1 MSKPWQRALTAS
13 LMMILASLAGC
24 LDAEDVGGEP
34 TDAYGTV
41 VVSTYHIAELVSA
54 VGGDL
59 VNVEMIS
66 TTNIPVHDYE
76 PSAQDII
83 RLQGADVFLYHG
95 LGLEPW
101 VEDIIDTMGADA
113 PTASATHA
121 MPSGEETLDF
131 ESMLIG
137 DLCRYL
143 SSPSTTDVHLLAEH
157 AEEAD
162 ELHAEDGA
170 YNLAMPEHDEDEHD
184 EHDEGE
190 HEEDAH
196 HEDEHGEHDE
206 HDHGDDGLVEPEET
220 LSLTDSECPAG
231 TTVSIYH
238 LEEGEYVLEFET
250 EDLESFTMALA
261 AMGGGHAHHD
271 HGEDEHDE
279 HDDEHDEHGDDEH
292 DDMSA
297 ADVLDLF
304 DTDGDDH
311 LSFEEF
317 IDAMET
323 MEDEEDDHDHGE
335 DSNETHDDN
344 ETSEHGDDHD
354 DIEHEIEMAMFEYLF
369 NEADA
374 DGDTLLDLSELEEL
388 EHMMEEMGDDIGLEM
403 MIGIYMSV
411 FDEDANDVLSLA
423 EFTEMMDAMMS
434 MEDDEDDHH
443 EEESSVSTDIYDHC
457 DEEEDALSSYFCWHD
472 EWDVDGDGTPEDSNS
487 YWNYE
492 CQQLT
497 DGSWEC
503 TTDHINYYDQC
514 EYEDVN
520 YYECWLDE
528 WDTDNSGSYDL
539 GSDGY
544 MDDECEQLADGRW
557 ACEHSEDDGE
567 EENMTEYYEM
577 MFTMFDAN
585 EDGSLDM
592 DEMMSLADM
601 MDDEHEEEGAGFI
614 HLHVEREGEYGIA
627 LPDGVSLH
635 VLSEEDHE
643 GHDHHDEEDEH
654 HDEEEGDH
662 HDEEDEHH
670 DEEDEH
676 HDEEDGHDDHG
687 DEDDLNFDPH
697 SWLNP
702 MAFSAQIDV
711 VLDVL
716 STAFPDGAE
725 AFEANANAYK
735 AELLALDGEFEAA
748 FGDNGTCSANTV
760 AANHNAYAYLADAY
774 NLDFVTVHGL
784 DPEGEPS
791 AEDIAEVVERV
802 VEDGITVLFVEEY
815 TDEAAVASL
824 VQQTVSDDMPEGISV
839 LTLYTMELAPMD
851 SDDDY
856 MSLMTKNLE
865 NLKTGLG
872 C

>member
-1 MSKPWQRALTAS
+1 MSKPWHRALTTS

-131 ESMLIG
+131 ESILIG

-143 SSPSTTDVHLLAEH
+143 SSPSTTDVHPLAED

-162 ELHAEDGA
+162 ELHAEVGA

-190 HEEDAH
+190 HEEDDH
-196 HEDEHGEHDE
+196 HEDEHGEEEHDE

-220 LSLTDSECPAG
+220 MSLTDSECPAG

-250 EDLESFTMALA
+250 EDLESFTMALS

-279 HDDEHDEHGDDEH
+279 HDEHE

-297 ADVLDLF
+297 ADVLALF

-311 LSFEEF
+311 LSLQEF
-317 IDAMET
+317 LDGMES
-323 MEDEEDDHDHGE
+323 MEDDEDDHDHGE
-335 DSNETHDDN
+335 DSIETHDDN
-344 ETSEHGDDHD
+344 ETSEHGDEHD
-354 DIEHEIEMAMFEYLF
+354 DLEHEIESAMFEYLF

-374 DGDTLLDLSELEEL
+374 DGDALLDLAELEEL
-388 EHMMEEMGDDIGLEM
+388 EHIMEEMDDDIGLKM
-403 MIGIYMSV
+403 MMAVYMSV
-411 FDEDANDVLSLA
+411 FDEDDNGTLSVE

-434 MEDDEDDHH
+434 MEDDEEHGHGDEGHD
-443 EEESSVSTDIYDHC
+443 EEEGDVWNEVYDHC
-457 DEEEDALSSYFCWHD
+457 DDEEDALSSYFCWND
-472 EWDVDGDGTPEDSNS
+472 EWDEDGDGTPEDSNS

-492 CQQLT
+492 CQQLA

-503 TTDHINYYDQC
+503 TTDHINYYDRC

-528 WDTDNSGSYDL
+528 WDTDNNGSYDL

-544 MDDECEQLADGRW
+544 MDDECEQLTDGRW
-557 ACEHSEDDGE
+557 ACEHSEDDHDDE
-567 EENMTEYYEM
+567 DMTEYYEM
-577 MFTMFDAN
+577 MFTMLDAN

-592 DEMMSLADM
+592 DELMSLADM
-601 MDDEHEEEGAGFI
+601 MDDEHEEGAGFI

-627 LPDGVSLH
+627 LPEGVSLH
-635 VLSEEDHE
+635 VLTEEDHE
-643 GHDHHDEEDEH
+643 GHDHGHDEEEGEH
-654 HDEEEGDH
+654 HDEEDDH

-670 DEEDEH
+670 DEEDDH
-676 HDEEDGHDDHG
+676 HDDHG

-760 AANHNAYAYLADAY
+760 AANHNAYAYLASAY
-774 NLDFVTVHGL
+774 DLEFVTVHGL

-802 VEDGITVLFVEEY
+802 AEDGITVLFVEEY

-824 VQQTVSDDMPEGISV
+824 VQQTVSNDMPEGLTV
-839 LTLYTMELAPMD
+839 LTLYTMELAPMN

-865 NLKTGLG
+865 NLKIGLG

>member
-1 MSKPWQRALTAS
+1 MSQPWQRALTAS

-24 LDAEDVGGEP
+24 LDAEDVGGEAS
-34 TDAYGTV
+34 DAYGTV

-76 PSAQDII
+76 PAAQDII

-131 ESMLIG
+131 ESILIG

-143 SSPSTTDVHLLAEH
+143 NSPSTTDVHHLAEH

-170 YNLAMPEHDEDEHD
+170 YNLAMPEHDEHEH
-184 EHDEGE
+184 
-190 HEEDAH
+190 A
-196 HEDEHGEHDE
+196 
-206 HDHGDDGLVEPEET
+206 DDGLVEPEET
-220 LSLTDSECPAG
+220 MSLTDSECPAG

-250 EDLESFTMALA
+250 EDFESFTMALA

-271 HGEDEHDE
+271 HGG
-279 HDDEHDEHGDDEH
+279 DEHDEHGVCHDMSTHENHDEYEDKESCEAAGYLWMEDDH
-292 DDMSA
+292 DEDMSA

-304 DTDGDDH
+304 DADGDDH
-311 LSFEEF
+311 LSLEEF
-317 IDAMET
+317 IDAMEA
-323 MEDEEDDHDHGE
+323 MEEEEDDHDHGE
-335 DSNETHDDN
+335 DSNETHGDN
-344 ETSEHGDDHD
+344 ETSEHGDDHGD
-354 DIEHEIEMAMFEYLF
+354 NETSEHGDDHGDIEHELEMAMFEHLF
-369 NEADA
+369 TEADS
-374 DGDTLLDLSELEEL
+374 DGDTLLDLAELEEL
-388 EHMMEEMGDDIGLEM
+388 EHMMDEMDDDIGPEM
-403 MIGIYMSV
+403 MIGVYMSV
-411 FDEDANDVLSLA
+411 FDEDDNNVLSLA

-434 MEDDEDDHH
+434 MEGDEDEHDEHDESEHEEDDHH
-443 EEESSVSTDIYDHC
+443 
-457 DEEEDALSSYFCWHD
+457 
-472 EWDVDGDGTPEDSNS
+472 
-487 YWNYE
+487 
-492 CQQLT
+492 
-497 DGSWEC
+497 
-503 TTDHINYYDQC
+503 
-514 EYEDVN
+514 
-520 YYECWLDE
+520 
-528 WDTDNSGSYDL
+528 
-539 GSDGY
+539 
-544 MDDECEQLADGRW
+544 DDEP
-557 ACEHSEDDGE
+557 GE
-567 EENMTEYYEM
+567 EENMTEYSEM

-601 MDDEHEEEGAGFI
+601 MDDEHEQEGAGSI

-627 LPDGVSLH
+627 LPEGVSIH
-635 VLSEEDHE
+635 VLSEEGHE
-643 GHDHHDEEDEH
+643 GHDHG

-662 HDEEDEHH
+662 NDEEDDHS
-670 DEEDEH
+670 DEEDAH
-676 HDEEDGHDDHG
+676 ADHG
-687 DEDDLNFDPH
+687 DDDALSFDPH

-716 STAFPDGAE
+716 STNFPDGAE

-748 FGDNGTCSANTV
+748 FGDNGTCDANTV

-774 NLDFVTVHGL
+774 DLEFVTVHGL
-784 DPEGEPS
+784 DPEGEPT

-802 VEDGITVLFVEEY
+802 TEDGITVLFVEEY

-824 VQQTVSDDMPEGISV
+824 VQQTVSDDMPEGLTV

-856 MSLMTKNLE
+856 MSLMTKNFE
-865 NLKTGLG
+865 NLKSGLG